1 MSILVTT
8 SSCSVR
14 RFAVNKIGD
23 ALASGSSTY
32 SEDEDLQLVGAAL
45 PFGLKLIEGLLA
57 ESPKHKGLLVTAC
70 EGFTT
75 YSYVYVHQQA
85 SRTAEQDL
93 EQARLIRDRARRLY
107 LRARRYGL
115 RRLEASHR
123 GIAERLAADPVAA
136 LSRMKKKDVPTLY
149 WNAAALGLAI
159 SVSKNDAE
167 MLAHLPQVEAFL
179 NRALELDESWNEG
192 ALHAFQV
199 TLASA
204 RPGGSDLAKI
214 RSHFERA
221 LELSRGMQAG
231 LFVAYAEAV
240 SVPQQDAAEFDAL
253 LNRALRIDPDEHE
266 SVRLANLVAQKRAR
280 WLLDHMEDLILT
292 EETEDSTMYLQGQPP
307 SESTQ
312 VLGPMTD
319 LECGSGRVIANS
331 ASWQEPSCRLGS
343 QRRRERG
350 RHSMNL
356 GSDLPKRQ
364 LNPAERATLFS
375 TCPLPH
381 SKSPSSAC

>member
-1 MSILVTT
+1 MLPKSHRRKSRRGTQVGQYAPRESLWNETSDRGLARRTPRSMATKLPTSGLASLLLVCILVTT

-75 YSYVYVHQQA
+75 YSYVYVHEQA
-85 SRTAEQDL
+85 SRAAEEDL
-93 EQARLIRDRARRLY
+93 EQARQIRERARRLY

-115 RRLEASHR
+115 RRLEASYP
-123 GIAERLAADPVAA
+123 GITERLAADPGAA
-136 LSRMKKKDVPTLY
+136 LSKMKKKNVPALY

-179 NRALELDESWNEG
+179 DRALELDESWNEG

-221 LELSRGMQAG
+221 LDLSGGMQAG

-240 SVPQQDAAEFDAL
+240 SVPQQDAAEFEAL
-253 LNRALRIDPDEHE
+253 LSRALRIDPDAHE

-292 EETEDSTMYLQGQPP
+292 EETEDST
-307 SESTQ
+307 
-312 VLGPMTD
+312 
-319 LECGSGRVIANS
+319 
-331 ASWQEPSCRLGS
+331 
-343 QRRRERG
+343 
-350 RHSMNL
+350 
-356 GSDLPKRQ
+356 
-364 LNPAERATLFS
+364 FS

-381 SKSPSSAC
+381 SKSPSSGS